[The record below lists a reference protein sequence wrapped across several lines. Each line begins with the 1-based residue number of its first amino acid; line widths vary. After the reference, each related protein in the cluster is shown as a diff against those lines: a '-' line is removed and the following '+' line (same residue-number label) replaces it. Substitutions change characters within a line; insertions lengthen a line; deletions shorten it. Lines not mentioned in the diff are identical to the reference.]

1 MSGLKTAIIDS
12 MVLAALAESRR
23 FSSSVI
29 STTLILGNILSL
41 GIMFYTDS
49 IRNAYMVLN
58 LIFAAVGIMH
68 QLVYVSTLKHAVES
82 ARKLD
87 EILEKQETEN
97 T

>member
-1 MSGLKTAIIDS
+1 MSDLKSAIIDS

-29 STTLILGNILSL
+29 STTLIIGNILSL

-58 LIFAAVGIMH
+58 IIFAAVGIMH
-68 QLVYVSTLKHAVES
+68 QLVYIGALKHAVES

-87 EILEKQETEN
+87 EILEKQESEKT
-97 T
+97 